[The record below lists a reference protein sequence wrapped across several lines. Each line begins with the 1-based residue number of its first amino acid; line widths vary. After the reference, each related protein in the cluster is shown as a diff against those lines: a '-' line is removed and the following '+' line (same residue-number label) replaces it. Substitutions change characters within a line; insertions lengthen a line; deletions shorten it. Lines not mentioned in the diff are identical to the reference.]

1 MIMSNE
7 NESGKPTPGPW
18 AKAETRTEGF
28 VITSRTELIVHSID
42 EYGHYGPIKSS
53 ANADLIAAAPRML
66 EALEGIRDKMI
77 SGLKPYHAEEF
88 YADIVSAIA
97 RARGLSQ

>member
-1 MIMSNE
+1 MGNE

-28 VITSRTELIVHSID
+28 VITSRTDLVVHSVD

-53 ANADLIAAAPRML
+53 ANADLIAAAPDLL
-66 EALEGIRDKMI
+66 EALEHLLLYSNQGTLHPVAAHNARK
-77 SGLKPYHAEEF
+77 
-88 YADIVSAIA
+88 AIA